1 MPSPVPALSHSRCR
15 CSLTVNE
22 RRCRGEGGVWLLSLQ
37 SHSGSPL
44 WENWPE
50 WEGALRSSCSAPG
63 PRPVSSIPT
72 GPQPAAAG
80 RRRGQSRGLPL
91 SLLRGGWSF
100 RGQSPL
106 LHPHHVYATQSGRGV
121 SCLPLA
127 MGKRHRP
134 AVFLTWAW
142 KMFRRRFI
150 FAAGLLPD
158 TDCIFWENA
167 RPGLMT
173 ERAEEQGWASS
184 ARPLPGRAGTR
195 RAGALGGSEL
205 ITE

>member
-1 MPSPVPALSHSRCR
+1 M
-15 CSLTVNE
+15 
-22 RRCRGEGGVWLLSLQ
+22 
-37 SHSGSPL
+37 
-44 WENWPE
+44 
-50 WEGALRSSCSAPG
+50 
-63 PRPVSSIPT
+63 
-72 GPQPAAAG
+72 
-80 RRRGQSRGLPL
+80 
-91 SLLRGGWSF
+91 
-100 RGQSPL
+100 
-106 LHPHHVYATQSGRGV
+106 
-121 SCLPLA
+121 A

-142 KMFRRRFI
+142 KMFRGRFI

-195 RAGALGGSEL
+195 RAGASGGSEL